1 MVARSAAELT
11 EIPGG
16 SLQPW
21 LLHSLTIKK
30 GGKNHFYINRGAE
43 DKMNGG
49 RLVEEEPWLPEQIT
63 RRSRLLLPF
72 ALVARLEVFAQP
84 SELADLLPSRRALA
98 SPEGPAIFRRSRG
111 SKFSHPPGAAMI

>member
-21 LLHSLTIKK
+21 LLHILTIKK

-49 RLVEEEPWLPEQIT
+49 RLVEEEPWLPKQIT

-84 SELADLLPSRRALA
+84 SEPADLLPSRLLA
-98 SPEGPAIFRRSRG
+98 SPRGQQSSAVRAVRSFRI
-111 SKFSHPPGAAMI
+111 PGGQR

>member
-1 MVARSAAELT
+1 MDIHPIELC
-11 EIPGG
+11 
-16 SLQPW
+16 
-21 LLHSLTIKK
+21 LTIKK

-49 RLVEEEPWLPEQIT
+49 RLLKGEPWLPEQIT

-84 SELADLLPSRRALA
+84 LEPADLLPSRRATRV
-98 SPEGPAIFRRSRG
+98 PEGAAIFRR
-111 SKFSHPPGAAMI
+111 

>member
-1 MVARSAAELT
+1 
-11 EIPGG
+11 
-16 SLQPW
+16 
-21 LLHSLTIKK
+21 
-30 GGKNHFYINRGAE
+30 
-43 DKMNGG
+43 MNGG

-111 SKFSHPPGAAMI
+111 SKFSHPPGDAMI